1 MLTMMTDADWIT
13 VLRVFEAV
21 RSRRGDK
28 GVTYAIFENSIL
40 AKDIGVEP
48 SLASLR
54 TNAIAV
60 GNALGRRS
68 LSLLDRLPWTKDF
81 AGALHAVSFLSVTDA
96 LVCMDDF
103 GRRYRWSVSGVNY
116 DEAFRNAVRGAAR
129 ALSGNWI
136 TAGTP

>member
-1 MLTMMTDADWIT
+1 MLTKMTDVDWIT
-13 VLRVFEAV
+13 VLRVFEIV

-28 GVTYAIFENSIL
+28 GVKYAIFENSIL

-60 GNALGRRS
+60 ENALGRRS

-81 AGALHAVSFLSVTDA
+81 AGALHAVSFLSLTDT
-96 LVCMDDF
+96 LVCIDDF
-103 GRRYRWSVSGVNY
+103 GRRYRAVWQLDHGRYSVMKHSM
-116 DEAFRNAVRGAAR
+116 A
-129 ALSGNWI
+129 
-136 TAGTP
+136 